1 MLSVLIPTYNY
12 NAFALVNELHKQLL
26 KSKVQFEIICVDD
39 GSKSTLNQQ
48 NEKINALANARFY
61 ALKDNVGRSAIRNY
75 LSEEAAYNWLL
86 FLDSDVLPASPL
98 FIDNYLKEA
107 SKKTGAVFCGGIR
120 YLASDENKKLLR
132 YKYGVKFEEMNVDK
146 RNKRPYKFFFTA
158 NFLIYKAT
166 FNKIRFEEKLIKY
179 GREDLLFSQTLKA
192 KGFPVIHLKNEVYH
206 HGIDTDA
213 AFVLKTKHAM
223 ENIAFL
229 ADTNLILPK
238 DGNLLKTVYYFSL
251 FGISYAV
258 GKLTPFFEKKA
269 IKNASIF
276 YLNCFKVSYLCS
288 LKKAL

>member
-1 MLSVLIPTYNY
+1 MWTSET
-12 NAFALVNELHKQLL
+12 
-26 KSKVQFEIICVDD
+26 
-39 GSKSTLNQQ
+39 
-48 NEKINALANARFY
+48 
-61 ALKDNVGRSAIRNY
+61 KDPIS
-75 LSEEAAYNWLL
+75 
-86 FLDSDVLPASPL
+86 
-98 FIDNYLKEA
+98 
-107 SKKTGAVFCGGIR
+107 
-120 YLASDENKKLLR
+120 
-132 YKYGVKFEEMNVDK
+132 
-146 RNKRPYKFFFTA
+146 FFFTA